1 MSSPSFQIERQ
12 PFLLA
17 ANHQLTPVNSNK
29 PLPLQQHAFYAAAMQ
44 AFGANIEE
52 IIVKQDSEPVLK
64 GYFLHRTFMRFVH
77 VTSALRGPLWHDD
90 AAPESLK
97 IETLKFLKK
106 QFSNWRWNFLSI
118 MPELHDDAL
127 NKKLLRSAGFHRIM
141 TGASTVWLDLGQT
154 ENAFR
159 QKLDGNWR
167 NQLKKAEKEN
177 LSISIGG
184 AKAKHYNWLLERE
197 KDQRQNRNYL
207 ALPTGFIE
215 AYAEAGKLLN
225 AKDPNIISVTAIEN
239 GNKIAG
245 ALFLIHGNSATYH
258 IGWAGERARTI
269 NAQNQVLYSGAQTL
283 MERGI
288 QWLDLGGL
296 DTGPQAGIARFK
308 LGMGATPIILA
319 GTYI

>member
-1 MSSPSFQIERQ
+1 MSSTKFQIERQ

-17 ANHQLTPVNSNK
+17 ANHKLAHTSSSQ

-52 IIVKQDSEPVLK
+52 ITVTQDNEPILK
-64 GYFLHRTFMRFVH
+64 GYFLNRTFMRFVH
-77 VTSALRGPLWHDD
+77 VTSALRGPLWHNNAVPD
-90 AAPESLK
+90 ALK
-97 IETLKFLKK
+97 NAALKFLKK
-106 QFSNWRWNFLSI
+106 QFSSWRWDFLSI
-118 MPELHDDAL
+118 MPELQDNVQNRKFL
-127 NKKLLRSAGFHRIM
+127 NGAGFRRIM
-141 TGASTVWLDLGQT
+141 TGASTIWLNLGQT
-154 ENAFR
+154 EDALR
-159 QKLDGNWR
+159 QNLDSNWR
-167 NQLKKAEKEN
+167 NQLKKAEKEK

-184 AKAKHYNWLLERE
+184 SKAKHYNWLLERE
-197 KDQRQNRNYL
+197 KDQRQNRGYL
-207 ALPTGFIE
+207 ALPTNFVE
-215 AYAEAGKLLN
+215 AYAEAEKLLN
-225 AKDPNIISVTAIEN
+225 AKEQNIVSVTAIEN

-258 IGWAGERARTI
+258 IGWASKRARTV
-269 NAQNQVLYSGAQTL
+269 NAQNHVLYSGAVTL

-308 LGMGATPIILA
+308 LGMGAAPITLT